1 VVKRGRCLY
10 GVLLASAVAEKGPLS
25 VVKAGLPV
33 VVVRSGHV
41 VVRPG
46 VNGEG
51 RTVLEGLDKV
61 LVTVGLLVVV
71 LPLLGLLDDDDTDE
85 VYVCQTLSVV

>member
-1 VVKRGRCLY
+1 MGRDCSNLY

-25 VVKAGLPV
+25 VVKPGLPV
-33 VVVRSGHV
+33 VVVVCSSHV
-41 VVRPG
+41 VVGPGPTMG

-61 LVTVGLLVVV
+61 LVMVGLFVVV
-71 LPLLGLLDDDDTDE
+71 LPLLGLLDDEDTDE
-85 VYVCQTLSVV
+85 V

>member
-1 VVKRGRCLY
+1 MANLY

-25 VVKAGLPV
+25 VVKPGLAV
-33 VVVRSGHV
+33 VVVCSSHV
-41 VVRPG
+41 VVGPGPTMG

-61 LVTVGLLVVV
+61 LVMVGLFVVV
-71 LPLLGLLDDDDTDE
+71 LPLLGLLDDEDTDE
-85 VYVCQTLSVV
+85 V